1 MLLLFSKCFYSIYFI
16 ITQHYL
22 YTKNSIFV
30 KIVPMRK
37 RIILF
42 LLTLT
47 LSVSAVGC
55 GKYNQSEIE
64 LRDKG
69 VEALD
74 SGDYDNAIDL
84 FNQALCKSI
93 GKVTDLEL
101 DINYYKAAAQFKA
114 GYFKEAAKTYSYLI
128 RYDKD
133 NYEAYFLRGS
143 IYADEG
149 EIGEAISDY
158 DAAVAIDEKNYLLY
172 IQIYDN
178 LNALGYTDQGL
189 VYLNDA
195 LKVSDKSANGK
206 YYKGR
211 IYYLLGQTDEATSN
225 LQAAVDKDIIEAK
238 LYLAKIYQDAGDFEK
253 AQALLEEYA
262 ESDEVTSDAL
272 ATLGDIEMA
281 SGNYESAL
289 GYYQAGLTLDSID
302 NMPSLMK
309 GQVAALEKLDRYAE
323 AKDILTQYVE
333 NYPDD
338 EAAAKELIFLQT
350 R

>member
-1 MLLLFSKCFYSIYFI
+1 
-16 ITQHYL
+16 
-22 YTKNSIFV
+22 
-30 KIVPMRK
+30 MRK
-37 RIILF
+37 RLIL
-42 LLTLT
+42 LSLILTM
-47 LSVSAVGC
+47 SVSMFGC

-64 LRDKG
+64 LRDAG

-84 FNQALCKSI
+84 FNQALGKSI
-93 GKVTDLEL
+93 GKVTDLEI

-114 GYFKEAAKTYSYLI
+114 GYFEDAAKTYTYLI
-128 RYDKD
+128 KYDKD

-149 EIGEAISDY
+149 EIGEAITDY

-172 IQIYDN
+172 IQIYEN

-195 LKVSDKSANGK
+195 LQVTDKSANGK

-211 IYYLLGQTDEATSN
+211 IYYLLGQTSEATSN

-238 LYLAKIYQDAGDFEK
+238 LYLAKIYQDAGEYDK
-253 AQALLEEYA
+253 AQALLTEYA

-272 ATLGDIEMA
+272 ATLGDIELA
-281 SGNYESAL
+281 GGNYENAL

-302 NMPSLMK
+302 NMPALMK
-309 GQVAALEKLDRYAE
+309 GQVAALEKLDRYSE
-323 AKDILTQYVE
+323 AKDILTQYLE
-333 NYPDD
+333 IYPDD
-338 EAAAKELIFLQT
+338 EEAAKELIFLQT

>member
-1 MLLLFSKCFYSIYFI
+1 
-16 ITQHYL
+16 
-22 YTKNSIFV
+22 
-30 KIVPMRK
+30 MRK
-37 RIILF
+37 RLIL
-42 LLTLT
+42 LSLILTM
-47 LSVSAVGC
+47 SVSMFGC

-64 LRDKG
+64 LRDAG

-84 FNQALCKSI
+84 FNQALGKSI
-93 GKVTDLEL
+93 GKVTDLEI

-114 GYFKEAAKTYSYLI
+114 GYFEDAAKTYTYLI
-128 RYDKD
+128 KYNKD

-149 EIGEAISDY
+149 EIGEAITDY

-172 IQIYDN
+172 IQIYEN

-195 LKVSDKSANGK
+195 LQVADKSANGK

-211 IYYLLGQTDEATSN
+211 IYYLLGQTSEATSN

-238 LYLAKIYQDAGDFEK
+238 LYLAKIYQDAGEYDK
-253 AQALLEEYA
+253 AQALLTEYA

-272 ATLGDIEMA
+272 ATLGDIELA
-281 SGNYESAL
+281 GGNYENAL

-302 NMPSLMK
+302 NMPALMK
-309 GQVAALEKLDRYAE
+309 GQVAALEKLDRYSE
-323 AKDILTQYVE
+323 AKDILTQYLE
-333 NYPDD
+333 IYPDD
-338 EAAAKELIFLQT
+338 EEAAKELIFLQT

>member
-1 MLLLFSKCFYSIYFI
+1 
-16 ITQHYL
+16 
-22 YTKNSIFV
+22 
-30 KIVPMRK
+30 MRK
-37 RIILF
+37 RLIL
-42 LLTLT
+42 LSLILTM
-47 LSVSAVGC
+47 SVSMFGC

-64 LRDKG
+64 LRDAG

-84 FNQALCKSI
+84 FNQALGKSI
-93 GKVTDLEL
+93 GKVTDLEI

-114 GYFKEAAKTYSYLI
+114 GYFEDAAKTYTYLI
-128 RYDKD
+128 KYDKD

-149 EIGEAISDY
+149 EIGEAITDY

-172 IQIYDN
+172 IQIYEN

-195 LKVSDKSANGK
+195 LQVADKSANGK

-211 IYYLLGQTDEATSN
+211 IYYLLGQTSEATSN
-225 LQAAVDKDIIEAK
+225 LQAAVDKDVIEAK
-238 LYLAKIYQDAGDFEK
+238 LYLAKIYQDAGEYDK
-253 AQALLEEYA
+253 AQALLTEYA

-272 ATLGDIEMA
+272 ATLGDIELA
-281 SGNYESAL
+281 GGNYENAL

-302 NMPSLMK
+302 NMPALMK
-309 GQVAALEKLDRYAE
+309 GQVAALEKLDRYSE
-323 AKDILTQYVE
+323 AKDILTQYLE
-333 NYPDD
+333 IYPDD
-338 EAAAKELIFLQT
+338 EEAAKELIFLQT